1 MDRSRDDL
9 IQPFQLEGARVRGH
23 VVRLG
28 PAVDEVLGRH
38 HYPEPVSRVLGE
50 AVALAALLSASLKF
64 DGIFTLQIQADGPV
78 SLLVADYRTGGDLR
92 AMAKFESGAVA
103 AVAADA
109 ALPDLM
115 GKGHLA
121 FTVDQGEDT
130 ERYQGIVD
138 LVGGSLAA
146 CAQSYFRRSE
156 QIATAISLAAGIDPA
171 GHWRAGG
178 MLMQQMPDERPVADG
193 DDVDTETKA
202 EFWREAVVL
211 MASVGAG
218 ELIDPDL
225 GPNELLFR
233 LFHETGVWV
242 HETRDLEARC
252 RCSRERV
259 ENVLRSFPADQIVDM
274 ADDGVVTVTCEFC
287 NQAYCFA
294 ATDF

>member
-1 MDRSRDDL
+1 M
-9 IQPFQLEGARVRGH
+9 RGH

-28 PAVDEVLGRH
+28 PVVDQVLARH
-38 HYPEPVSRVLGE
+38 RYPEPVARVLGE
-50 AVALAALLSASLKF
+50 ALALTALLSASLKF

-78 SLLVADYRTGGDLR
+78 SLVVADYRTGGDLR
-92 AMAKFESGAVA
+92 AMAKFAPEAVA
-103 AVAADA
+103 AADDA
-109 ALPDLM
+109 ELSDLL

-121 FTVDQGEDT
+121 FTVDQGDDT

-138 LVGGSLAA
+138 LVGDSLAE

-156 QIATAISLAAGIDPA
+156 QIATAISLGAGRDPA

-193 DDVDTETKA
+193 DDADAEAKV

-225 GPNELLFR
+225 GPSELLFR

-242 HETRDLEARC
+242 HATRALSARC

-259 ENVLRSFPADQIVDM
+259 ANVLRSFPAEEIVDM

-287 NQAYCFA
+287 NDAYRFA
-294 ATDF
+294 ATEF

>member
-1 MDRSRDDL
+1 M
-9 IQPFQLEGARVRGH
+9 RGH

-28 PAVDEVLGRH
+28 PVVDQVLARH
-38 HYPEPVSRVLGE
+38 RYPEPVARVLGE
-50 AVALAALLSASLKF
+50 ALALTALLSASLKF

-78 SLLVADYRTGGDLR
+78 SLVVADYRTGGDLR
-92 AMAKFESGAVA
+92 AMAKFAPEAVA
-103 AVAADA
+103 AADDA
-109 ALPDLM
+109 ELSDLL

-121 FTVDQGEDT
+121 FTVDQGDDT

-138 LVGGSLAA
+138 LVGDSLAE

-156 QIATAISLAAGIDPA
+156 QITTAISLGAGRDPS

-193 DDVDTETKA
+193 DDADAEAKV

-225 GPNELLFR
+225 GPSELLFR

-242 HETRDLEARC
+242 HATRALSARC

-259 ENVLRSFPADQIVDM
+259 ENVLRSFPAEEIVDM

-287 NQAYCFA
+287 NDAYRFA
-294 ATDF
+294 ATEF